1 MPAKPS
7 TVELGVSGLKHEGG
21 IVREEF
27 LRDLAG
33 SKGIKVYKEMASN
46 DPVVGAMMFAVEMIM
61 RQASWRTEP
70 GEDSPAAQAK
80 ADYVDSC
87 RLDLSS
93 SWEDTMAEILSMLD
107 YGWSYFEIV
116 FKLRQGPD
124 QKDSKKRSRYNDGG
138 VGWRKFAIR
147 AQESLE
153 KWELEDNGDIRGM
166 WQAIEGGDPVFIPIE
181 SALLFR
187 TSVMKNNPEGKS
199 VLRNAY
205 RPWYFKKRIEEI
217 EGIGIERD
225 LAGIPVG
232 RAPVEYFAPDATPE
246 QQNALED
253 AKKMVTNIRR
263 DEQEGILL
271 PALYDPQG
279 NPMWD
284 IKLMTTGG
292 RRSFDTDKI
301 ISRYDQ
307 RIAMS
312 LLADFILLGHESVG
326 SFALSQS
333 KMDLFS
339 QAINSY
345 LDAIAAVINQHA
357 VPKLLM
363 FNNMLDDSPM
373 PEITHGGVDEVDIVA
388 LGEYVQRLV
397 GAGMPLFP
405 DIDAERYLRER
416 GGIPTEALV
425 GRPDDE
431 ELAAGTG
438 EGDGDEGDDDTAADD
453 EGGNDITQ
461 ETNVEDDDAA

>member
-1 MPAKPS
+1 MPASKPNV
-7 TVELGVSGLKHEGG
+7 VELGVSGLKHEGG
-21 IVREEF
+21 IIREEF
-27 LRDLAG
+27 LREL
-33 SKGIKVYKEMASN
+33 KGQSGVKVYKEMSSN

-70 GEDSPAAQAK
+70 GEETPQAQTK
-80 ADYVDSC
+80 ADF
-87 RLDLSS
+87 LDTVRTDMSA

-107 YGWSYFEIV
+107 YGWSYFEV
-116 FKLRQGPD
+116 VYKLRQGPE
-124 QKDSKKRSRYNDGG
+124 QKDSKKRSQYSDGG

-166 WQAIEGGDPVFIPIE
+166 WQTPASGNKSIFIPIE
-181 SALLFR
+181 VALLFR

-199 VLRNAY
+199 VLRNGY
-205 RPWYFKKRIEEI
+205 RPWFFKKRIEEL

-232 RAPVEYFAPDATPE
+232 RAPVEYFAPNATPE
-246 QQNALED
+246 QVAALED
-253 AKKMVTNIRR
+253 AKRMVTNIRR
-263 DEQEGILL
+263 DEQEGIML
-271 PALYDPQG
+271 PALYDAQG
-279 NPMWD
+279 NPLWD

-357 VPKLLM
+357 VPKLLS
-363 FNNMLDDSPM
+363 FNNMLDDGPL
-373 PEITHGGVDEVDIVA
+373 PYITHGGVDEVDIVA
-388 LGEYVQRLV
+388 LGEYIQRVV

-405 DIDAERYLRER
+405 DVDAERYIRER
-416 GGIPTEALV
+416 AGIPTTALTNRDNDEV
-425 GRPDDE
+425 PDDGQVDDE
-431 ELAAGTG
+431 EETDADAV
-438 EGDGDEGDDDTAADD
+438 DD
-453 EGGNDITQ
+453 EESSGGS
-461 ETNVEDDDAA
+461 EELDDSGEA

>member
-7 TVELGVSGLKHEGG
+7 TVELGVSGLKSEGG
-21 IVREEF
+21 LIREEF
-27 LRDLAG
+27 LRELSGKA
-33 SKGIKVYKEMASN
+33 GIKVYKEMAAN
-46 DPVVGAMMFAVEMIM
+46 DPVIGAMMFAVEMIM
-61 RQASWRTEP
+61 RQASWRTKP
-70 GEDSPAAQAK
+70 GEETPQAQVK
-80 ADYVDSC
+80 AEFVDSC

-153 KWELEDNGDIRGM
+153 RWELEDNGDIRGM
-166 WQAIEGGDPVFIPIE
+166 WQAIEGEDPKLIPIE

-246 QQNALED
+246 QKNALEE
-253 AKKMVTNIRR
+253 AKNMVTNIRR

-271 PALYDPQG
+271 PSLYDPQG
-279 NPMWD
+279 NPLWD

-326 SFALSQS
+326 SFALSTS

-339 QAINSY
+339 QAINSF
-345 LDAIAAVINQHA
+345 LDAIAGVINQHA
-357 VPKLLM
+357 VPKLLA
-363 FNNMLDDSPM
+363 FNNMLDDGPM
-373 PEITHGGVDEVDIVA
+373 PYITHGGVDEVDIVA

-397 GAGMPLFP
+397 VAGMPLFP
-405 DIDAERYLRER
+405 DTDVERYLRER
-416 GGIPTEALV
+416 GGIPTQALV
-425 GRPDDE
+425 GRDDE
-431 ELAAGTG
+431 ALAAETA
-438 EGDGDEGDDDTAADD
+438 GDEPDDDTTADD
-453 EGGNDITQ
+453 EGGDDITQ
-461 ETNVEDDDAA
+461 ETNVEEDDAER